1 MVCLRFKGLSLSS
14 DEKEGRR
21 EAKYEAIKNDK
32 IVIRGERVGGMGT
45 HRYRTVAPECS
56 CAIYCDSCIAKG
68 ERRDVEEKVEG
79 RTYEPLTLYMPKK
92 DFIDKKGLNVY

>member
-1 MVCLRFKGLSLSS
+1 VVCLRFKGLSLSL

-45 HRYRTVAPECS
+45 HRYREETTQCWYVVF
-56 CAIYCDSCIAKG
+56 DDNCITAG
-68 ERRDVEEKVEG
+68 YSFHYR
-79 RTYEPLTLYMPKK
+79 
-92 DFIDKKGLNVY
+92 